1 MIINIGF
8 TRRVLIM
15 LIFVFVVF
23 YVGTMAVTEFASYAD
38 SKNVILPGKV
48 PVENL
53 SSKVWLSKWWIWF
66 TSIPDDIHPVEKY
79 PDVKRCSSMQNG
91 PVYFLPNYQP
101 PITHNYECE
110 IPHGYKILLPLT
122 TTECENGGVEG
133 KMDDRELKD
142 CAFNIMT
149 PLQNI
154 QVTLD
159 GMQVKVDGLGPPI
172 ETDYFNVT
180 YPKNPLKIWG
190 PINPGTYRSIAS
202 GYYLFLNDLSLGK
215 HYIHLKIVDLLKG
228 RESYELPSE
237 ANYDLTDK
245 IRITNTEYDF

>member
-1 MIINIGF
+1 MIIKVIFSSRQSALLICLF
-8 TRRVLIM
+8 T
-15 LIFVFVVF
+15 VF
-23 YVGTMAVTEFASYAD
+23 YFASLTVTGFSSYPD
-38 SKNVILPGKV
+38 SKNVILPGKA

-53 SSKVWLSKWWIWF
+53 SSKVWLSKWWTWLA
-66 TSIPDDIHPVEKY
+66 SIPDDIHPLNKY

-91 PVYFLPNYQP
+91 PVYFLPNPQP
-101 PITHNYECE
+101 GNKFNFECE
-110 IPHGYKILLPLT
+110 IPHGHKILLPLT

-133 KMDDRELKD
+133 KMDDKELKD

-159 GMQVKVDGLGPPI
+159 GMQVNIDGLGPPI

-190 PINPGTYRSIAS
+190 PINPGTYRAIAS
-202 GYYLFLNDLSLGK
+202 GYYIFLNDLSPGK
-215 HYIHLKIVDLLKG
+215 HNVQTKVVDLLKG
-228 RESYELPSE
+228 RMSFELPAE
-237 ANYDLTDK
+237 ANYDLLIK
-245 IRITNTEYDF
+245 